1 MFLPSF
7 QYHQVLEK
15 QLIGQG
21 AYGRIYK
28 GEHQSQEVVLKVL
41 EDIDKE
47 DVKREANFLR
57 KLIHSNI
64 VQFKSICLEESSIM
78 LEYMAFGLKIYRVN
92 DNVLSLNELIK
103 QLTKS
108 KFTGYE
114 NIIVGSDEGAFNGVT
129 FLHSKG
135 VAHQDLKPSNILIS
149 NQRRDPGIK
158 VKLCDL
164 FHKKTHTTSIYKGLL
179 VIIVKSYKCI
189 KGKS

>member
-1 MFLPSF
+1 M
-7 QYHQVLEK
+7 
-15 QLIGQG
+15 IGQG

-114 NIIVGSDEGAFNGVT
+114 NVIVEIAKGALSGVS

-135 VAHQDLKPSNILIS
+135 VPHRDLKPIYILIS
-149 NQRRDPGIK
+149 NKRNDPGIK
-158 VKLCDL
+158 VKLCDFGESWGNTEL
-164 FHKKTHTTSIYKGLL
+164 ATNYKKTRTTSIYKGLL
-179 VIIVKSYKCI
+179 VTC
-189 KGKS
+189 